1 MCVFSSLH
9 YLFLLSW
16 LTASEGL
23 CFSGFHYWKPSKFSA
38 LRLLLRLCF
47 LGGSVTKGNASSL
60 LLVGLTDGQSEP
72 QSIQP
77 SFLFDPITS
86 PLFGS
91 VLVLTVLLVQP
102 KVKDNCL
109 WSSSWD
115 GMCFCSKHLT
125 PPPGKTLDLVQI
137 SKHVL
142 NFMWYWLK
150 WRAPGWIGS
159 PTAASTRWHTEKWL
173 RTNGGLQSACLSAM
187 QACGRKGDPQV
198 SCCSPRLI

>member
-1 MCVFSSLH
+1 MDPWDHTWSCILQEVEQDLTWLCGSWARFAPSPAAALMPV
-9 YLFLLSW
+9 LSW
-16 LTASEGL
+16 GSE
-23 CFSGFHYWKPSKFSA
+23 
-38 LRLLLRLCF
+38 
-47 LGGSVTKGNASSL
+47 TKENASSMQP
-60 LLVGLTDGQSEP
+60 VGFTDGQSEP

-115 GMCFCSKHLT
+115 GTCFCSTHLT
-125 PPPGKTLDLVQI
+125 PPPGKTLDLVRI

-142 NFMWYWLK
+142 NFM
-150 WRAPGWIGS
+150 
-159 PTAASTRWHTEKWL
+159 
-173 RTNGGLQSACLSAM
+173 
-187 QACGRKGDPQV
+187 
-198 SCCSPRLI
+198 

>member
-142 NFMWYWLK
+142 NFM
-150 WRAPGWIGS
+150 
-159 PTAASTRWHTEKWL
+159 
-173 RTNGGLQSACLSAM
+173 
-187 QACGRKGDPQV
+187 
-198 SCCSPRLI
+198 